1 MFYIEIIYNLSL
13 LVTLSLLSAFIWN
26 TQKLS
31 YISKSVFQGFVFGII
46 AIVGMMYPLEFAEGV
61 IFDGRSV
68 VISLCGLFFG
78 PVSVTVSSLMAVAF
92 RIYQGGVG
100 VLPGSL
106 VVLASGLTGV
116 FFYFRYFRKNN
127 IIKLKHLI
135 FMGFLV
141 HVAMLLLMFTFPTDI
156 ARNIVRKMGIYMLT
170 VYPLATIIIGQII
183 FESIERLRY
192 NQILKASEERYR
204 TFFSQVSDGVL
215 RFEFDKPMDINL
227 PVEEQV
233 DFIYDHSRIAECND
247 ACLKMYGLTS
257 PEDIIGKGQI
267 DFHGGRNNPV
277 NRGVLLSFVRNN
289 YRTKNVI
296 TEETNKKGQ
305 KVFFNN
311 NSVGIIENNHL
322 VRIWGTQTD
331 ITEKLKNDSIQEVLF
346 RIANAAVSSVSLLEF
361 LEIVREQLNKLL
373 DATNFYIAFYDEST
387 GMLSTHYDVDQ
398 KDEIEKW
405 PAEKSVTG
413 LVIKNQKSLLVTETE
428 IKQLYESGE
437 IELIGTPSKIWLGV
451 PLMINKKVNGA
462 IVVQSYDDP
471 FAYTEKDK
479 QMLEFIASQI
489 SISIERKK
497 AEEELLAALA
507 KAQEADRLKTAFLA
521 NMSHEIRTPMNGI
534 LGFTELLADSHFTG
548 EEKKDFINIIRKS
561 GQRMLNTVN
570 DLIDISKIETGQMQV
585 VLTET
590 NLREQVINLF
600 NFFKP
605 EAMEKSL
612 DFRLSENI
620 DPAMALVRTDVPK
633 LDSIMTNLIKNA
645 LKYTDSGF
653 VEIRVSLTG
662 NRFEFCVADSGIG
675 VPEERKHA
683 IFNRF
688 EQADIEDSRAL
699 QGAGLGLAI
708 TRAYVEMLGGTIQ
721 LESELGIG
729 SEFTVSIPVEGI
741 SGQKELD
748 AKTVKNDGQP
758 AKPRLKILIAEDD
771 PVGDQYLTIL
781 LGELQA
787 DVLHAINGQDAVEIC
802 RENED
807 IDLVMMD
814 IRMPVMDG
822 YEATRQIRA
831 FNREVVIVAQT
842 AFALT
847 GDREKALEAGCNDYI
862 SKPIKKQD
870 LMQVINRVLNNIQ

>member
-26 TQKLS
+26 AQKLS
-31 YISKSVFQGFVFGII
+31 YVSKSVFQGFIFGMI

-68 VISLCGLFFG
+68 IISLCGLFFG
-78 PVSVTVSSLMAVAF
+78 PISVAISSLMAVAF

-100 VLPGSL
+100 VFPGSM
-106 VVLASGLTGV
+106 VVIVSGLTGV
-116 FFYFRYFRKNN
+116 FFYFRYYKKYNF
-127 IIKLKHLI
+127 IKLKHLI
-135 FMGFLV
+135 ILGFLV
-141 HVAMLLLMFTFPTDI
+141 HVAMLLLMLTFPREI
-156 ARNIVRKMGIYMLT
+156 AHNIIRKMGLYILT

-215 RFEFDKPMDINL
+215 RFEFDKPMIISL
-227 PVEEQV
+227 PIDEQV
-233 DFIYDHSRIAECND
+233 DFIYDHARIAECND

-257 PEDIIGKGQI
+257 AEEIIGKGQI

-289 YRTKNVI
+289 YRTENVI
-296 TEETNKKGQ
+296 TEEINTKGQ

-311 NSVGIIENNHL
+311 NSIGIIENNKL
-322 VRIWGTQTD
+322 IRIWGTQTD
-331 ITEKLKNDSIQEVLF
+331 ITEKVKSDNLQEVLF
-346 RIANAAVSSVSLLEF
+346 RISNAAVSSISLLEF
-361 LEIVREQLNKLL
+361 LEIIREQLGQLL
-373 DATNFYIAFYDEST
+373 DATNFYIAFYDENT
-387 GMLSTHYDVDQ
+387 DMLSTHYDVDQ
-398 KDEIEKW
+398 KDEIETW
-405 PAEKSVTG
+405 PAKKSVTG
-413 LVIKNQKSLLVTETE
+413 LVIKNQQSLLVTEAD
-428 IKQLYESGE
+428 IMQLYNSGE

-471 FAYTEKDK
+471 FAYNEKDK

-497 AEEELLAALA
+497 AEEELIVALA

-548 EEKKDFINIIRKS
+548 EEKRDFINIIRKS

-590 NLREQVINLF
+590 NIREQVLNLY

-605 EAMEKSL
+605 EASEKLL
-612 DFRLSENI
+612 DFRLSEKI
-620 DPAMALVRTDVPK
+620 EPAVALVRTDVPK

-662 NRFEFCVADSGIG
+662 NVFKFSVSDSGIG
-675 VPEERKHA
+675 IPEERKHA

-699 QGAGLGLAI
+699 QGSGLGLAI
-708 TRAYVEMLGGTIQ
+708 TRAYVVMLGGTIK
-721 LESELGIG
+721 LESEVGKG
-729 SEFTVSIPVEGI
+729 SEFTVTIPVEGI
-741 SGQKELD
+741 SVQKVSEATTVNND
-748 AKTVKNDGQP
+748 AQP
-758 AKPRLKILIAEDD
+758 SKPHLKILIAEDD

-781 LGELQA
+781 LSELKA

-802 RENED
+802 RENAD
-807 IDLVMMD
+807 IDIVMMD

-831 FNREVVIVAQT
+831 FNREVVIIAQT

-847 GDREKALEAGCNDYI
+847 GDREKALQAGCNDYI
-862 SKPIKKQD
+862 SKPIKKD
-870 LMQVINRVLNNIQ
+870 ELIQIILKYI

>member
-26 TQKLS
+26 AQKLS
-31 YISKSVFQGFVFGII
+31 YVSKSVFQGFIFGII

-68 VISLCGLFFG
+68 IISLCGLFFG
-78 PVSVTVSSLMAVAF
+78 PISVAISSLMAVAF

-100 VLPGSL
+100 VFPGSM
-106 VVLASGLTGV
+106 VVIVSGLTGV
-116 FFYFRYFRKNN
+116 FFYFRYYKKYNF
-127 IIKLKHLI
+127 IKLKHLI
-135 FMGFLV
+135 ILGFVV
-141 HVAMLLLMFTFPTDI
+141 HVAMLLLMLTFPREI
-156 ARNIVRKMGIYMLT
+156 AQNIVKKMGLYILT

-215 RFEFDKPMDINL
+215 RFEFDKPMIISL
-227 PVEEQV
+227 PIDEQV
-233 DFIYDHSRIAECND
+233 DFIYDHARIAECND

-257 PEDIIGKGQI
+257 AEEIIGKGQI

-289 YRTKNVI
+289 YRTENVI
-296 TEETNKKGQ
+296 TEEINTKGQ

-311 NSVGIIENNHL
+311 NSIGIIENNKL
-322 VRIWGTQTD
+322 IRIWGTQTD
-331 ITEKLKNDSIQEVLF
+331 ITEKVKSDNLQEVLF
-346 RIANAAVSSVSLLEF
+346 RISNAAVSSITLLEF
-361 LEIVREQLNKLL
+361 LEIIREQLGHLL
-373 DATNFYIAFYDEST
+373 DATNFYIAFYDENT
-387 GMLSTHYDVDQ
+387 DMLSTHYDVDQ
-398 KDEIEKW
+398 KDEIETW
-405 PAEKSVTG
+405 PAKKSVTG
-413 LVIKNQKSLLVTETE
+413 LVIKNQQSLLVTEAD
-428 IKQLYESGE
+428 IMQLYKSGE

-471 FAYTEKDK
+471 FAYNEKDK

-497 AEEELLAALA
+497 AEEELIVALA

-548 EEKKDFINIIRKS
+548 EEKRDFINIIRKS

-590 NLREQVINLF
+590 NLREQVLNLY

-605 EAMEKSL
+605 EASEKLL

-620 DPAMALVRTDVPK
+620 NPAVALVRTDVPK

-662 NRFEFCVADSGIG
+662 NVFTFSVSDSGIG
-675 VPEERKHA
+675 IPEERKHA

-699 QGAGLGLAI
+699 QGSGLGLAI
-708 TRAYVEMLGGTIQ
+708 TRAYVVMLGGTIK
-721 LESELGIG
+721 LESEVGKG
-729 SEFTVSIPVEGI
+729 SEFTVTIPVEGI
-741 SGQKELD
+741 SGQKVSD
-748 AKTVKNDGQP
+748 ATTVNNDAQP
-758 AKPRLKILIAEDD
+758 SKPHLKILIAEDD

-781 LGELQA
+781 LSELKA

-802 RENED
+802 RENTD
-807 IDLVMMD
+807 IDIVMMD

-831 FNREVVIVAQT
+831 FNREVVIIAQT
-842 AFALT
+842 AFALS
-847 GDREKALEAGCNDYI
+847 GDREKALQAGCNDYI
-862 SKPIKKQD
+862 SKPIKKD
-870 LMQVINRVLNNIQ
+870 ELIQIILKYI

>member
-26 TQKLS
+26 AQKLS
-31 YISKSVFQGFVFGII
+31 YVSKSVFQGFIFGMI

-68 VISLCGLFFG
+68 IISLCGLFFG
-78 PVSVTVSSLMAVAF
+78 PISVAISSLMAVAF

-100 VLPGSL
+100 VFPGSM
-106 VVLASGLTGV
+106 VVIVSGLTGV
-116 FFYFRYFRKNN
+116 FFYFRYYKKYNF
-127 IIKLKHLI
+127 IKLKHLI
-135 FMGFLV
+135 ILGFLV
-141 HVAMLLLMFTFPTDI
+141 HIAMLLLMLTFPREI
-156 ARNIVRKMGIYMLT
+156 AHNIIRKMGLYILT

-215 RFEFDKPMDINL
+215 RFEFDKPMNINL
-227 PVEEQV
+227 SLEDQV
-233 DFIYDHSRIAECND
+233 DFIYDHARIAECND

-257 PEDIIGKGQI
+257 AEEIIGKGQI

-289 YRTKNVI
+289 YRTENVI
-296 TEETNKKGQ
+296 TEEINTKGQ

-311 NSVGIIENNHL
+311 NSIGIIENNKL
-322 VRIWGTQTD
+322 IRIWGTQTD
-331 ITEKLKNDSIQEVLF
+331 ITEKVKSDNLQEVLF
-346 RIANAAVSSVSLLEF
+346 RISNAAVSSISLLEF
-361 LEIVREQLNKLL
+361 LEIIREQLGQLL
-373 DATNFYIAFYDEST
+373 DATNFYIAFYDENT
-387 GMLSTHYDVDQ
+387 DMLSTHYDVDQ
-398 KDEIEKW
+398 KDAIETW
-405 PAEKSVTG
+405 PAKKSVTG
-413 LVIKNQKSLLVTETE
+413 LVIKNQQSLLVTEAD
-428 IKQLYESGE
+428 IMQLYKSGE

-451 PLMINKKVNGA
+451 PLMINKKVNVA

-471 FAYTEKDK
+471 FAYNEKDK

-497 AEEELLAALA
+497 AEEELIVALA

-548 EEKKDFINIIRKS
+548 EEKRDFINIIRKS

-590 NLREQVINLF
+590 NLREQVLNLY

-605 EAMEKSL
+605 EASEKLL

-620 DPAMALVRTDVPK
+620 DPAVALVRTDVPK

-662 NRFEFCVADSGIG
+662 NVFTFSVSDSGIG
-675 VPEERKHA
+675 IPEERKHA

-699 QGAGLGLAI
+699 QGSGLGLAI
-708 TRAYVEMLGGTIQ
+708 TRAYVVMLGGTIK
-721 LESELGIG
+721 LESEVGKG
-729 SEFTVSIPVEGI
+729 SEFKVTIPVEGI
-741 SGQKELD
+741 SGQKVSEATTVNND
-748 AKTVKNDGQP
+748 AQP
-758 AKPRLKILIAEDD
+758 SKPHLKILIAEDD

-781 LGELQA
+781 LSELKA

-802 RENED
+802 LENAD
-807 IDLVMMD
+807 IDIVMMD

-831 FNREVVIVAQT
+831 FNREVVIIAQT
-842 AFALT
+842 AFALS
-847 GDREKALEAGCNDYI
+847 GDREKALEAGCNDHI
-862 SKPIKKQD
+862 SKPIKKD
-870 LMQVINRVLNNIQ
+870 ELIQIILKYI

>member
-13 LVTLSLLSAFIWN
+13 LITLSLLSGFIWN
-26 TQKLS
+26 AQKLTF
-31 YISKSVFQGFVFGII
+31 ISKSVLQGFIFGGI
-46 AIVGMMYPLEFAEGV
+46 AVIGMMYPLEFAEGV

-78 PVSVTVSSLMAVAF
+78 PISVTIASIMAVAF
-92 RIYQGGVG
+92 RIYQGGMGTLPGALVVVVSGLAG
-100 VLPGSL
+100 VL
-106 VVLASGLTGV
+106 
-116 FFYFRYFRKNN
+116 FYYRYFSKNN
-127 IIKLKHLI
+127 IIKLKHLL
-135 FMGFLV
+135 MLGFVV
-141 HVAMLLLMFTFPTDI
+141 HVAMLFLMFIFPRDI
-156 ARNIVRKMGIYMLT
+156 ARSILKKMGLYVFT
-170 VYPLATIIIGQII
+170 VYPLATLIIGRII
-183 FESIERLRY
+183 YENIERLRY
-192 NQILKASEERYR
+192 NQVLKASEERYR

-215 RFEFDKPMDINL
+215 LFELDKPMDISL
-227 PVEEQV
+227 SMEEQV
-233 DFIYDHSRIAECND
+233 DFIYDHARIAECND
-247 ACLKMYGLTS
+247 ASLKMYGLTS
-257 PEDIIGKGQI
+257 SEEIIGKGQI

-277 NRGVLLSFVRNN
+277 NRGVMLSFVQNK
-289 YRTKNVI
+289 YRSENVI
-296 TEETNKKGQ
+296 TEETNSKGQ

-311 NSVGIIENNHL
+311 NSVGIIENNQL
-322 VRIWGTQTD
+322 IRIWGTQTD
-331 ITEKLKNDSIQEVLF
+331 ITEKLKSDTLQEVLYQ
-346 RIANAAVSSVSLLEF
+346 ISSAAVSSISLLEF
-361 LEIVREQLNKLL
+361 LEIVREQLSRLL
-373 DATNFYIAFYDEST
+373 DATNFYIAFYNEATD
-387 GMLSTHYDVDQ
+387 MLSTHYDVDQ
-398 KDEIEKW
+398 KDEIETW

-413 LVIKNQKSLLVTETE
+413 LVIKNQQSLLVTEAD
-428 IKQLYESGE
+428 IMQLYKSGE

-489 SISIERKK
+489 SISIERKR
-497 AEEELLAALA
+497 AEEELVIALT

-548 EEKKDFINIIRKS
+548 EEKKDFINIIRRS

-570 DLIDISKIETGQMQV
+570 DLIDISKIETGQMPV

-590 NLREQVINLF
+590 NLREQVINLY

-605 EAMEKSL
+605 EASDKSL
-612 DFRLSENI
+612 DFRLTESI
-620 DPAMALVRTDVPK
+620 DPALALVRTDVPK

-653 VEIRVSLTG
+653 VEIRVSLSG
-662 NRFEFCVADSGIG
+662 NRFAFSVSDSGIG

-699 QGAGLGLAI
+699 QGSGLGLAI
-708 TRAYVEMLGGTIQ
+708 TRAYVEMLGGTIT
-721 LESELGIG
+721 LESEFGKG
-729 SEFTVSIPVEGI
+729 SEFTVTIPVEGI
-741 SGQKELD
+741 SGQKVSD
-748 AKTVKNDGQP
+748 ATPVKSDAQP
-758 AKPRLKILIAEDD
+758 SKPHLKILIAEDD

-781 LGELQA
+781 LSELKA
-787 DVLHAINGQDAVEIC
+787 EVLHAINGQDAVEIC
-802 RENED
+802 RENPD
-807 IDLVMMD
+807 IDVVMMD

-831 FNREVVIVAQT
+831 FNREVVIIAQT
-842 AFALT
+842 AFALS
-847 GDREKALEAGCNDYI
+847 GDREKALEAGCNDYL
-862 SKPIKKQD
+862 SKPIKKNE
-870 LMQVINRVLNNIQ
+870 LMQVIHKTLNIK